1 MALLYINQTHAFYN
15 YSTDPVPIFT
25 GKVGNFTGKGDTS
38 PITDKNTDIN
48 VLYYVQN
55 GLNLKQY
62 DIYNKPPLDI
72 KKNYILDEKKSNCIP
87 KISEGYSY
95 SDYSIDDATGKVTI
109 NVTEATPKQV
119 VCRIYYSFN
128 IIPHEPK
135 EGDVKIIV
143 YQESDT
149 GSIADVRNGKYYIF
163 SKTIPSGYTM
173 SDYECDNKENV
184 ETKVEYRSNKIT
196 YITTGKNTCKVYF
209 DKES

>member
-62 DIYNKPPLDI
+62 DIYNKPPLDV
-72 KKNYILDEKKSNCIP
+72 KNNYILDEKKSNCIP
-87 KISEGYSY
+87 KESEGYSY
-95 SDYSIDDATGKVTI
+95 SDYSIDSTTGKVTI

-135 EGDVKIIV
+135 EGDVRIIV
-143 YQESDT
+143 YQESNT
-149 GSIADVRNGKYYIF
+149 GSIADVRNGKYYVVVKNV
-163 SKTIPSGYTM
+163 SSGYTM
-173 SDYECDNKENV
+173 KDYECDNEDNV
-184 ETKVEYRSNKIT
+184 ETEVEYRNNKIT

-209 DKES
+209 DKAS

>member
-1 MALLYINQTHAFYN
+1 MVLLYINQTHAY
-15 YSTDPVPIFT
+15 YSSESGWVPIFT

-55 GLNLKQY
+55 GLNLKKY
-62 DIYNKPPLDI
+62 DIYNKPPLDV
-72 KKNYILDEKKSNCIP
+72 KNNYKLDEEKSNCIP
-87 KISEGYSY
+87 KETEGATY
-95 SDYSIDDATGKVTI
+95 SDYSIDENTGKVTI
-109 NVTEATPKQV
+109 NVEEDTPKQV

-135 EGDVKIIV
+135 EGDVRIII

-149 GSIADVRNGKYYIF
+149 GSIADVRNGKYYVVVKNV
-163 SKTIPSGYTM
+163 SSGYTM
-173 SDYECDNKENV
+173 KDYECDNKDNV
-184 ETKVEYRSNKIT
+184 ETEVEYRNNKIT

-209 DKES
+209 DKQ